1 MVKQL
6 GVRAVDGRMSDGIGR
21 GLSRRGLLTGLA
33 GAFALAPAAAFAQ
46 ENPVDALLRANQAQS
61 WGNRFDSGAT
71 QSAARIRSDVPL
83 LSPDTAAATEAIL
96 PVYRDIV
103 ARGGWAPVP
112 DKMKLQIGS
121 RSPAVTALRQRLT
134 VAGDLP
140 PNRAGYA
147 DTFDTYVEAAVRRF
161 QVRHGLTPT
170 GVVDK
175 ISFDVMNVPA
185 DIRLRQLETNAVRL
199 RSMSGNLGDRYVF
212 VNIPGA
218 EMEMVE
224 GGHVVERHN
233 AVVGK
238 IDRQTPVLTSRITEI
253 NFNPFWHVPVS
264 ILRKDIVPKMQ
275 GEDPTYLA
283 ANNIRIIDKKGQ
295 QVDPAMVDWNSQQPY
310 QYMFRQDPGDGN
322 AMASVK
328 ITFPNPHDV
337 YMHDT
342 PFKDLFGDND
352 RFYSSGCMRIQNI
365 HTVIRWLLRDTP
377 NWTEDAIESAFATGA
392 RVDAKLKTAVP
403 VYTNYITAWA
413 TRDGVAQFRDDIY
426 SRDGIG
432 ELAALQQPLQ

>member
-1 MVKQL
+1 VVKHR
-6 GVRAVDGRMSDGIGR
+6 GFWAVDGRPVGT
-21 GLSRRGLLTGLA
+21 LSRRGLLA
-33 GAFALAPAAAFAQ
+33 GFAGCAALAPVVAFAQ
-46 ENPVDALLRANQAQS
+46 ESPVDALLRANQSRS
-61 WGNRFDSGAT
+61 WGERFDTGANPVA
-71 QSAARIRSDVPL
+71 SRIRSDVPL
-83 LSPDTAAATEAIL
+83 LSPETAAATEAVI
-96 PVYRDIV
+96 PIYRDI
-103 ARGGWAPVP
+103 ASQGGWAPVP
-112 DKMKLQIGS
+112 DRTKLRIGS
-121 RSPAVTALRQRLT
+121 RSPAVVALRQRLT
-134 VAGDLP
+134 IGGDLA
-140 PNRAGYA
+140 PNRQGNA

-161 QVRHGLTPT
+161 QVRHGLVAT

-175 ISFDVMNVPA
+175 VTFDVMNVPA
-185 DIRLRQLETNAVRL
+185 DIRLRQLETNLVRL

-224 GGHVVERHN
+224 AGRVVERHN

-264 ILRKDIVPKMQ
+264 ILRKDIVPKMR

-283 ANNIRIIDKKGQ
+283 ANNIRIIDRKGQ
-295 QVDPAMVDWNSQQPY
+295 EVDPTSVDWFSDQPY
-310 QYMFRQDPGDGN
+310 QYMFRQDPGEGN

-328 ITFPNPHDV
+328 ISFPNPHDV

-365 HTVIRWLLRDTP
+365 HAVIRWLLRDTP
-377 NWTEDAIESAFATGA
+377 NWGEDAIEGAFASGA
-392 RVDAKLKTAVP
+392 RVDAKLKTPVP
-403 VYTNYITAWA
+403 VYTNYVTAWA

-432 ELAALQQPLQ
+432 ELAALQQPDL